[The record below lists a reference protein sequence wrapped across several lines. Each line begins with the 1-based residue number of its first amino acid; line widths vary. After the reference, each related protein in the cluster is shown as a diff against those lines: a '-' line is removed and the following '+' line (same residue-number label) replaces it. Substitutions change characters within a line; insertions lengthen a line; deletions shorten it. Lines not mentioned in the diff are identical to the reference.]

1 MTTSFLDACHGWED
15 SHTHAKTEGG
25 KYTSGLGRTG
35 IKGTGFAG
43 VLTFGWRPCVVVLV
57 LVLGAGWRQRQMR
70 AWRARSV
77 AGVGRKQ
84 QGRRYQ
90 QPRDR
95 LRKM

>member
-1 MTTSFLDACHGWED
+1 MPKRGVGSTRRG
-15 SHTHAKTEGG
+15 KEGQAS
-25 KYTSGLGRTG
+25 KALVLLVCLPLLG
-35 IKGTGFAG
+35 
-43 VLTFGWRPCVVVLV
+43 VLV
-57 LVLGAGWRQRQMR
+57 LLWWWWGWRQRQMR